1 MEELLPFLDDV
12 RTWHW
17 WALAAMLVALEMLS
31 PTFYFLWPGIAAAIV
46 GLILVAVPNLS
57 PDAQIFT
64 FAVLA
69 VASTVAWKRFAPASW
84 ISNEPVG
91 TLNQRAAQYAG
102 RRVKVTGDFQG
113 GRGAILLD
121 DTRWS
126 AVTSDGSN
134 PINGDTVEIIGA
146 DGALLRVTRSI
157 N

>member
-1 MEELLPFLDDV
+1 MEDLLPILDNI
-12 RTWHW
+12 RAWHW
-17 WALAAMLVALEMLS
+17 WALAAMMVALEMLS
-31 PTFYFLWPGIAAAIV
+31 PTFYFLWPGIAAAVV
-46 GLILVAVPNLS
+46 GLILIAAPDLS
-57 PDAQIFT
+57 ADVQIVT

-69 VASTVAWKRFAPASW
+69 VVATVAWKRFAPASW

-121 DTRWS
+121 DSRWS
-126 AVTSDGSN
+126 AITSDGSN
-134 PINGDTVEIIGA
+134 PLNGDTVEVVGA
-146 DGALLRVTRSI
+146 DGAMLRVSRSI